1 MTRLFRRILV
11 PHDFSTAA
19 THALRVAAKLAG
31 DAGGRLTVLHVVVPF
46 TPVSTLPP
54 IEGQMIWTPQTELLR
69 DSRRR
74 LEALVARELGRR
86 KRPAVTCQV
95 VIGDPYKRIVDAAR
109 GVDSIVMA
117 TEGRTGLSHLLI
129 GSVDEKVVRHARVPV
144 LIIRPAARRARA
156 ARPARLRAAR

>member
-54 IEGQMIWTPQTELLR
+54 VEAQIWTPQTEMVG
-69 DSRRR
+69 DARRR
-74 LEALVARELGRR
+74 LEALVARELGGR

-95 VIGDPYKRIVDAAR
+95 VIGDPYKRIVDAGR

-129 GSVDEKVVRHARVPV
+129 GSVAEKVVRHARVPV
-144 LIIRPAARRARA
+144 LTIRPAAGRSRA
-156 ARPARLRAAR
+156 ARPARLRAAP